1 MTDTNGERLRGGTH
15 ITNTGGNVT
24 IGNDNTVTN
33 TVQYGGA
40 ARDPRQEELLRAVRR
55 FRTDLRAVVE
65 TEATTALDAELAEAE
80 AEIERTG
87 EAAPGRLAR
96 LRQSLADA
104 GNVAGVLASGV
115 AVGQVLNS
123 LLGG

>member
-1 MTDTNGERLRGGTH
+1 MTDTNDERLRGIR
-15 ITNTGGNVT
+15 ITNTQGNVT
-24 IGNDNTVTN
+24 IGDDNTVTN
-33 TVQYGGA
+33 TVHVGGGP
-40 ARDPRQEELLRAVRR
+40 RDPRQEELLRAVRR

-65 TEATTALDAELAEAE
+65 TEETAALDGELAETE

-104 GNVAGVLASGV
+104 GDVAGLLASGV
-115 AVGQVLNS
+115 AVGQVLGT

>member
-1 MTDTNGERLRGGTH
+1 MPDRNDERLRGGIR
-15 ITNTGGNVT
+15 ITNTQGNVT
-24 IGNDNTVTN
+24 IGDDNTVTH
-33 TVQYGGA
+33 TVHIGGG
-40 ARDPRQEELLRAVRR
+40 ARDPRQEELLQAVRR

-65 TEATTALDAELAEAE
+65 TERTAALDGELAETE

-96 LRQSLADA
+96 LRQALADA
-104 GNVAGVLASGV
+104 GDVAGLLASGV
-115 AVGQVLNS
+115 AVGQVLGS